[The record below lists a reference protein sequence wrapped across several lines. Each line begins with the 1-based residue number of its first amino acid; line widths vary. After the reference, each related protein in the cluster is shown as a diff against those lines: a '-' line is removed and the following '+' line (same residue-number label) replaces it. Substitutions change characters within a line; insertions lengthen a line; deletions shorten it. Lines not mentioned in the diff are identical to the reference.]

1 MKIVGFNLLKINVE
15 RKEKFEEERLSVN
28 QNINIKD
35 VTSDKIMIGKEEAI
49 KVRFNFVI
57 DYSSNAAKIDFE
69 GLVIILPEKD
79 EARQFLKAWKD
90 KKIPDEFKV
99 PIFNFIVG
107 KCTIKALSLEDEFAL
122 PLHFP
127 MPRLQMENQD
137 NN

>member
-15 RKEKFEEERLSVN
+15 RKEKLEDEKLSVN

-35 VTSDKIMIGKEEAI
+35 ITGDRIIIGKEEAI
-49 KVRFNFVI
+49 KVRFNFII
-57 DYSSNAAKIDFE
+57 DYSNNSAKIDFE

-79 EARQFLKAWKD
+79 EARQFLKSWKD
-90 KKIPDEFKV
+90 RKIPDEFKI

-127 MPRLQMENQD
+127 MPRLQPENQE